1 MTHQELL
8 ESIAGTISDYR
19 ASQIPPIDAAH
30 VGQWITQFDKA
41 VRDPILTE
49 MDHVLKQTY
58 LPKTAVK
65 KFLASLVKNEALA
78 TADPC
83 AFWRDVAFLDIQ
95 QGGNSQHVMLT
106 MFDEVLHKHCGFHI
120 KDCGAKPAAFVY
132 LDDAIFT
139 GNRVLNDIRAW
150 LQSDAPKASKLH
162 VITVAFHRGGQW
174 YASQKI
180 QEAATAAG
188 KSVDISWWRCL
199 EIEDRKSSINVSDV
213 LRPTSLPTDK
223 PTTDYVSALRYPP
236 TLRTAGHLGENG
248 FFSSE
253 AGRHLLEQEFL
264 KAGLYIRSV
273 CPHLNKYQRPLG
285 NMVLDTLGFGSLFV
299 TFRNCPNN
307 CPLALWAGDPWH
319 PLFPRKVN

>member
-1 MTHQELL
+1 M
-8 ESIAGTISDYR
+8 
-19 ASQIPPIDAAH
+19 
-30 VGQWITQFDKA
+30 
-41 VRDPILTE
+41 
-49 MDHVLKQTY
+49 
-58 LPKTAVK
+58 
-65 KFLASLVKNEALA
+65 
-78 TADPC
+78 
-83 AFWRDVAFLDIQ
+83 
-95 QGGNSQHVMLT
+95 
-106 MFDEVLHKHCGFHI
+106 
-120 KDCGAKPAAFVY
+120 
-132 LDDAIFT
+132 
-139 GNRVLNDIRAW
+139 
-150 LQSDAPKASKLH
+150 
-162 VITVAFHRGGQW
+162 ITVAFHRGGLW

-180 QEAATAAG
+180 QEAATGAE

-223 PTTDYVSALRYPP
+223 LTTDYVQALSYPP
-236 TLRTAGHLGENG
+236 TLRTAGNRGENE

-264 KAGLYIRSV
+264 KKGLYIRSV

-307 CPLALWAGDPWH
+307 CPLALWAGDPWY

>member
-1 MTHQELL
+1 MTRKELL

-19 ASQIPPIDAAH
+19 AGQIPPIDAAH
-30 VGQWITQFDKA
+30 VERWIKQFDKA
-41 VRDPILTE
+41 VRDPLLTE
-49 MDHVLKQTY
+49 MDHVLKETY
-58 LPKTAVK
+58 LPKPAVK
-65 KFLASLVKNEALA
+65 KFLAGLVKNDDLA

-95 QGGNSQHVMLT
+95 QGGNSQHVMLA
-106 MFDEVLHKHCGFHI
+106 MFDEVLHKRCGFHV
-120 KDCGAKPAAFVY
+120 KDCGTKRAAFVY

-150 LQSDAPKASKLH
+150 LQTNAPKKSRLH

-174 YASQKI
+174 YASQKL
-180 QEAATAAG
+180 QEAAKAAG
-188 KSVDISWWRCL
+188 KTVDISWWRCL

-213 LRPTSLPTDK
+213 LRPATLPTDK
-223 PTTDYVSALRYPP
+223 LTTDYVQGLRYPP
-236 TLRTAGHLGENG
+236 TLRIAGNVGENK

-307 CPLALWAGDPWH
+307 CPLAMWAGDPWY